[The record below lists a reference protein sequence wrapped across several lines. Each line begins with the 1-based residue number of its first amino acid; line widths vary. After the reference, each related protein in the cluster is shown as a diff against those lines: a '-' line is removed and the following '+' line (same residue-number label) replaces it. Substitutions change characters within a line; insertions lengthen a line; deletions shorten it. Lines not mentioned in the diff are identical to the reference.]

1 MFLNKLDEKQM
12 SIETSWIE
20 AELEHIDLKDP
31 RLNKRA
37 NNILS
42 DQYSNPGGTIHGSSS
57 SKASAKGA
65 YRFFDNPKV
74 NRENLLAP
82 HKERTLERIRK
93 EKVIL
98 LVNDTTELDFTS
110 QPQKEGTGVLSYEAQ
125 RGFYLHPIIAAT
137 PDKLCLGVVDIQVI
151 VRPVEEFGKSKNR
164 AKLPIED
171 KESYKWILSYQA
183 ASKIQEELE
192 TTQAIIVGDRESDIY
207 EFFVEASN
215 DTSGL
220 HFIVRAYHNRRL
232 EKEIQLLWS
241 HMDSL
246 EESKLIEVQV
256 PRKKGNPARMATC
269 ELKYD
274 TVELKAPAQK
284 NDGQPVSVSVVYVVE
299 KNPPPDVE
307 PISWM
312 LLSDIAVTTPEQA
325 LQIVKYYIVRW
336 QIEVYFKILKSGCK
350 VEADQLETKERFENA
365 LIFYMIVAWRILYTT
380 MLNRENPNVS
390 CEIAFD
396 EAEWKALWCYTNK
409 TSKLPKEPPTLK
421 EMTIMVAQLGGY
433 KHWQPDSVPGV
444 STMWKG
450 FVILNAITSMWKICQ
465 SIYDTS

>member
-1 MFLNKLDEKQM
+1 MQVEKQI
-12 SIETSWIE
+12 SIETNWIE
-20 AELEHIDLKDP
+20 EEFAHIDLKDP

-37 NNILS
+37 NKILC
-42 DQYSNPGGTIHGSSS
+42 DQNSNPGGSIHGSSS

-65 YRFFDNPKV
+65 YRFFDNSKV
-74 NRENLLAP
+74 NREDLLSP

-93 EKVIL
+93 EEVIL

-110 QPQKEGTGVLSYEAQ
+110 QPRKEGTGVLSYEAQ
-125 RGFYLHPIIAAT
+125 RGFYMHPIIAVT
-137 PDKLCLGVVDIQVI
+137 PDKLCLGVVDIQLI

-164 AKLPIED
+164 AKIPIED

-183 ASKIQEELE
+183 ASSIQEELE
-192 TTQAIIVGDRESDIY
+192 TTQAIIVGDREADIF
-207 EFFVEASN
+207 EFFVEAGN

-220 HFIVRAYHNRRL
+220 NYIIRAYHNRRL
-232 EKEIQLLWS
+232 EKEIELLWP

-246 EESKLIEVQV
+246 EGKLIEVQV

-274 TVELKAPAQK
+274 TVELKAPGKK
-284 NDGQPVSVSVVYVVE
+284 NDGQPISVHVVYVVE
-299 KNPPPDVE
+299 KNPPSGVE

-312 LLSDIAVTTPEQA
+312 LLTDIAVSTPEEA
-325 LQIVKYYIVRW
+325 LQIVKYYIARW
-336 QIEVYFKILKSGCK
+336 QIEVYFKVLKSGCK
-350 VEADQLETKERFENA
+350 VQADQLETKERFENA

-380 MLNRENPNVS
+380 MLSRVNPNVS

-409 TSKLPKEPPTLK
+409 TGKLPKEPPTLK
-421 EMTIMVAQLGGY
+421 EMTIMLAQLGGY
-433 KHWQPDSVPGV
+433 KHWRADSVPGV
-444 STMWKG
+444 CTMWKG
-450 FVILNAITSMWKICQ
+450 FVILNAITSMWKIFQ
-465 SIYDTS
+465 SIYDTY